1 MAIQDDLK
9 AAKAF
14 KDSLIGV
21 RAAVKQLA
29 TKTGVSERDAANW
42 LALKGAHAQLPA
54 YLLFPLGYTNEKLS
68 LSADKRGVWHYQE
81 VYDELLTIAYPDK
94 FQELVDALAF
104 PPAPPPAHAAW
115 EMSEFDAFVLDN
127 GALQSEVEAEGAEAP
142 LTVDTPPR
150 AGVIELRKDKLR
162 AAILARFDDPHNIP
176 VGDKAKLRNEM
187 CAADPRSFTPSTFD
201 KAWQDLST
209 SGDIAIAN
217 KETFQGARGSP
228 SE

>member
-1 MAIQDDLK
+1 MAIQEDLNK
-9 AAKAF
+9 AKAF

-21 RAAVKQLA
+21 RAAVRQLA
-29 TKTGVSERDAANW
+29 ANTNVSEKDAADW

-81 VYDELLTIAYPDK
+81 VYDELLAIAYPDPLR
-94 FQELVDALAF
+94 ELVDVFAF
-104 PPAPPPAHAAW
+104 PAHPPSAHAAW
-115 EMSEFDAFVLDN
+115 VRSELDAFVLDN
-127 GALQSEVEAEGAEAP
+127 GALQTEVGKEGGGPAFA
-142 LTVDTPPR
+142 VDISPR
-150 AGVIELRKDKLR
+150 TGVLEMRKDKLR
-162 AAILARFDDPHNIP
+162 AAILARFDDPRNIP
-176 VGDKAKLRNEM
+176 VGDKSKLRNEM
-187 CAADPRSFTPSTFD
+187 CTVDPRSFTPSTFD

-217 KETFQGARGSP
+217 KETFQGARVSP